1 MKKIILTI
9 LASLALL
16 SCQRVVID
24 GLQMGTISLKVN
36 NKALV
41 DMQTKAEETVST
53 DNFKVTVTSPSYT
66 RTFVYSEMPLTLAVP
81 ADTYTVSAENVSES
95 ESVSVPDEW
104 GQKRFAGQTR
114 GIIVSASKNSPVTV
128 NCQMVNSAVSIVFDS
143 SITDNFTNYS
153 IQAYTDQARKLTF
166 DASTTSKT
174 AYFPAEY
181 ELTYVFSG
189 TYKKDGQPVSITGT
203 RVLAA
208 ATHIHL
214 TFKMNL
220 PQEDTN
226 GSIGKPQIIVDET
239 CTDFYETLTVD
250 PSNGGSFVTEK

>member
-1 MKKIILTI
+1 MKKTILTI
-9 LASLALL
+9 LTSIAVL
-16 SCQRVVID
+16 SCQRVVIED
-24 GLQMGTISLKVN
+24 MQMGTLSLKVN
-36 NKALV
+36 NKTLV

-53 DNFKVTVTSPSYT
+53 DNFNVTVASPSYT
-66 RTFVYSEMPLTLAVP
+66 RTFVYSDMPSMLAVP
-81 ADTYTVSAENVSES
+81 ADTYTVSAENVSEA
-95 ESVSVPDEW
+95 ESVSLPDTW

-114 GIIVSASKNSPVTV
+114 GIVVSASKNSPVTV

-143 SITDNFTNYS
+143 SITENFTGYS

-166 DASTTSKT
+166 DANTTSKI
-174 AYFPAEY
+174 AYFPADY
-181 ELTYVFSG
+181 ELTYVFNG
-189 TYKKDGQPVSITGT
+189 TYNKDGKSVSITGT

-239 CTDFYETLTVD
+239 CTDLYETLTVD
-250 PSNGGSFVTEK
+250 PSNGGSFVKE

>member
-1 MKKIILTI
+1 MKKTILTI
-9 LASLALL
+9 LTSLAVL
-16 SCQRVVID
+16 SCQRVVIED
-24 GLQMGTISLKVN
+24 MQMGTLSLKVN
-36 NKALV
+36 NKTLV

-53 DNFKVTVTSPSYT
+53 DNFNVTVASPSYT
-66 RTFVYSEMPLTLAVP
+66 RTFVYSELPLFLAVP
-81 ADTYTVSAENVSES
+81 ADTYTVSAENVSEA
-95 ESVSVPDEW
+95 ESVSLPDTW

-114 GIIVSASKNSPVTV
+114 GIVVSASQNSSVTV

-143 SITDNFTNYS
+143 SITDNFTGYS
-153 IQAYTDQARKLTF
+153 IQAYTNQARKLTF
-166 DASTTSKT
+166 DANTTSKI
-174 AYFPAEY
+174 AYFPADY

-189 TYKKDGQPVSITGT
+189 TYNKDGKSVSITGT

-239 CTDFYETLTVD
+239 CTDLYETLTVD
-250 PSNGGSFVTEK
+250 PSNGGSFVKE

>member
-1 MKKIILTI
+1 MKKTILTI
-9 LASLALL
+9 LTLLTVL
-16 SCQRVVID
+16 SCQRVVIED
-24 GLQMGTISLKVN
+24 MQMGTLSLKVN
-36 NKALV
+36 NKTLV

-53 DNFKVTVTSPSYT
+53 DNFNVTVASPSYT
-66 RTFVYSEMPLTLAVP
+66 RTFVYSELPLFLAVP
-81 ADTYTVSAENVSES
+81 ADTYTVSAENVSEA
-95 ESVSVPDEW
+95 ESVSLPDTW

-114 GIIVSASKNSPVTV
+114 GIVVSASQNSSVTV

-143 SITDNFTNYS
+143 SITENFTGYS
-153 IQAYTDQARKLTF
+153 IQAYTNQARKLTF
-166 DASTTSKT
+166 DANTTSKI
-174 AYFPAEY
+174 AYFPADY

-239 CTDFYETLTVD
+239 CTDLYETLTVD
-250 PSNGGSFVTEK
+250 PSNGGSFVKE

>member
-1 MKKIILTI
+1 MKKTILTI
-9 LASLALL
+9 LTSIAVL
-16 SCQRVVID
+16 SCQRVVIED
-24 GLQMGTISLKVN
+24 MQMGTLSLKVN
-36 NKALV
+36 NKTLV

-53 DNFKVTVTSPSYT
+53 DNFNVTVASPSYT
-66 RTFVYSEMPLTLAVP
+66 RTFVYSDMPSMLAVP
-81 ADTYTVSAENVSES
+81 ADTYTVSAENVSEA
-95 ESVSVPDEW
+95 ESVSLPDTW

-114 GIIVSASKNSPVTV
+114 GIVVSASKNSPVTV

-143 SITDNFTNYS
+143 SITENFTGYS

-166 DASTTSKT
+166 DANTTSKI
-174 AYFPAEY
+174 AYFPADY
-181 ELTYVFSG
+181 ELTYVFNG
-189 TYKKDGQPVSITGT
+189 TYNKDGKSVSITGT

-226 GSIGKPQIIVDET
+226 GTIGKPQIIVDET
-239 CTDFYETLTVD
+239 CTDYYETLTVD
-250 PSNGGSFVTEK
+250 PSNGGSFVKE

>member
-1 MKKIILTI
+1 MKKTILTI
-9 LASLALL
+9 LMSLAVL
-16 SCQRVVID
+16 SCQRVVIED
-24 GLQMGTISLKVN
+24 MQMGTLSLKVN
-36 NKALV
+36 NKTLV

-53 DNFKVTVTSPSYT
+53 DNFNVTVASPSYT
-66 RTFVYSEMPLTLAVP
+66 RTFVYSELPLFLAVP
-81 ADTYTVSAENVSES
+81 ADTYTVSAENVSEA
-95 ESVSVPDEW
+95 ESVSLPDTW

-114 GIIVSASKNSPVTV
+114 GIVVSASQNSSVTV

-143 SITDNFTNYS
+143 SITENFTGYS

-166 DASTTSKT
+166 DANTTSKI
-174 AYFPAEY
+174 AYFPADY

-203 RVLAA
+203 QVLAA

-239 CTDFYETLTVD
+239 CTDLYETLTVD
-250 PSNGGSFVTEK
+250 PSNGGSFVKE

>member
-1 MKKIILTI
+1 MKKTILTI
-9 LASLALL
+9 LTSLAVL
-16 SCQRVVID
+16 SCQRVVIED
-24 GLQMGTISLKVN
+24 MQMGTLSLKVN
-36 NKALV
+36 NKPLV
-41 DMQTKAEETVST
+41 QMQTKAEETVST
-53 DNFKVTVTSPSYT
+53 DNFNVTVASPSYT
-66 RTFVYSEMPLTLAVP
+66 RTFVYSDMPSMLAVP
-81 ADTYTVSAENVSES
+81 ADTYTVSAENVSEA
-95 ESVSVPDEW
+95 ESVSLPDTW

-114 GIIVSASKNSPVTV
+114 GIVVSASKNSPVTV

-143 SITDNFTNYS
+143 SITDNFTDYS
-153 IQAYTDQARKLTF
+153 IQAYTEQARKLTF
-166 DASTTSKT
+166 DANTTSKT

-239 CTDFYETLTVD
+239 CTDLYETLTVD
-250 PSNGGSFVTEK
+250 PSNGGSFVKE

>member
-1 MKKIILTI
+1 MKKTILTI
-9 LASLALL
+9 LMSLAVL
-16 SCQRVVID
+16 SCQRVVIED
-24 GLQMGTISLKVN
+24 MQMGTLSLKVN
-36 NKALV
+36 NKTLV

-53 DNFKVTVTSPSYT
+53 DNFNVTVASPSYT
-66 RTFVYSEMPLTLAVP
+66 RTFVYSELPLFLAVP
-81 ADTYTVSAENVSES
+81 ADTYTVSAENVSEA
-95 ESVSVPDEW
+95 ESVSLPDTW

-114 GIIVSASKNSPVTV
+114 GIVVSASQNSSVTV

-143 SITDNFTNYS
+143 SITENFTGYS
-153 IQAYTDQARKLTF
+153 IQAYTNQARKLTF
-166 DASTTSKT
+166 DANTTSKI
-174 AYFPAEY
+174 AYFPADY

-239 CTDFYETLTVD
+239 CTDLYETLTVD
-250 PSNGGSFVTEK
+250 PSNGGSFVKE

>member
-104 GQKRFAGQTR
+104 
-114 GIIVSASKNSPVTV
+114 
-128 NCQMVNSAVSIVFDS
+128 
-143 SITDNFTNYS
+143 
-153 IQAYTDQARKLTF
+153 
-166 DASTTSKT
+166 
-174 AYFPAEY
+174 
-181 ELTYVFSG
+181 
-189 TYKKDGQPVSITGT
+189 
-203 RVLAA
+203 
-208 ATHIHL
+208 
-214 TFKMNL
+214 
-220 PQEDTN
+220 
-226 GSIGKPQIIVDET
+226 
-239 CTDFYETLTVD
+239 
-250 PSNGGSFVTEK
+250 